1 MVTLLLDSAQLEVS
15 LSVTER
21 ALAFT
26 REDIRV
32 DRSMIEKVQLTDDP
46 WTWLRGVRRPGT
58 FVPGIV
64 AAGTWHSI
72 AGTDFVMVRG
82 RRPGVVVDLA
92 EEAPYQ
98 RLVLTTRHGLSLVQA
113 LRLDVEANPPTDVVD
128 IVTGSVQV
136 PTAKTRGSKPR
147 PATA

>member
-21 ALAFT
+21 ALAFE
-26 REDIRV
+26 RGDIRV

-46 WTWLRGVRRPGT
+46 YTWLRGVRKPGT
-58 FVPGIV
+58 FVPGVV

-82 RRPGVVVDLA
+82 RKPGVVVDLTA
-92 EEAPYQ
+92 EAPYQ

-113 LRLDVEANPPTDVVD
+113 LRLDVESNPPTDVVD
-128 IVTGSVQV
+128 IVTGTIRV
-136 PTAKTRGSKPR
+136 PVAKGRSRKPR